1 MVNTNGLILRL
12 QKYNFFFY
20 NDKNLQKNKSF
31 DTKSTTKEK
40 CVTDFPIFAE
50 K

>member
-20 NDKNLQKNKSF
+20 SDKNVIF
-31 DTKSTTKEK
+31 
-40 CVTDFPIFAE
+40 FHIFAVL
-50 K
+50 KL